1 MTPHPYKTET
11 EHARFSCRGG
21 CIALNPGVPPPQ
33 TVPLP
38 PQCITTWDSRVKVV
52 HKSLVYLHLLL
63 VPSVASN
70 EQDRKQPNGAF
81 RRHVLFAP
89 SGHFKLGAVRNG
101 VRFNTSC
108 ISYGASSTAVSN
120 AFQGLNP
127 IHNLGRA
134 VVLRQGDGSSAY
146 NYGFSYEISLEN
158 KNLADS
164 LEIDFV
170 GSGVESGC
178 RRLSTLSYWD
188 DGSNWDVH
196 TVPSALDE
204 ASSWV

>member
-1 MTPHPYKTET
+1 M
-11 EHARFSCRGG
+11 
-21 CIALNPGVPPPQ
+21 
-33 TVPLP
+33 
-38 PQCITTWDSRVKVV
+38 
-52 HKSLVYLHLLL
+52 
-63 VPSVASN
+63 N
-70 EQDRKQPNGAF
+70 EIVNKPNGTF

-89 SGHFKLGAVRNG
+89 SGHFKLGAVQNG

-120 AFQGLNP
+120 ALQDLNP
-127 IHNLGRA
+127 IHDLGGA
-134 VVLRQGDGSSAY
+134 VVFRQGDGSSAY
-146 NYGFSYEISLEN
+146 NYGFSYEISLES

-178 RRLSTLSYWD
+178 TRLSTLSYWE
-188 DGSNWDVH
+188 DGSNWDVN